1 MKITNIFLADYIET
15 TLTISIAFI
24 GIGLTLFTL
33 FYAFIGNK
41 KDELKSINE
50 RISKEG
56 NSMSIL
62 RKRNSAMKFIN
73 KMLYFNHYSILLL
86 ITSLIS
92 TFITFVLKFCIDSI
106 LECYYLYIFI
116 ILSAFL
122 FFSTTILM
130 LLIIKM
136 LRHYNSYTNPHFC
149 KKLKGK

>member
-56 NSMSIL
+56 NCL
-62 RKRNSAMKFIN
+62 F
-73 KMLYFNHYSILLL
+73 
-86 ITSLIS
+86 
-92 TFITFVLKFCIDSI
+92 
-106 LECYYLYIFI
+106 LE
-116 ILSAFL
+116 
-122 FFSTTILM
+122 
-130 LLIIKM
+130 
-136 LRHYNSYTNPHFC
+136 
-149 KKLKGK
+149 KGIVP